1 MEQTEKNLTPTEW
14 HLMECLWDHSPRTG
28 REAAEYMAAS
38 QGWSRSTTL
47 TLLRRM
53 TAKGFIHCFEQNGVN
68 VYAPLIERSDAAVRE
83 TDSFLSRV
91 YRGSVSTLLSA
102 VTQRQSLTK
111 QEIDELYDIIRRAEE
126 VQRHDE

>member
-1 MEQTEKNLTPTEW
+1 MELHEKSLTPTEW
-14 HLMECLWDHSPRTG
+14 NLMECLWEHAPRTG

-53 TAKGFIHCFEQNGVN
+53 TAKGFIECHEENSVKVFS
-68 VYAPLIERSDAAVRE
+68 PLIARTDAAVRE

-102 VTQRQSLTK
+102 VTQRQSLTR
-111 QEIDELYDIIRRAEE
+111 QEIDELYEIIRQAEE